1 MEQESGWDKPRRL
14 VVTLPNGTTKTIG
27 ISQGS
32 SKRYWFGICPISFK
46 IGNLKMCGGCQV
58 VGYVGKEEQVRSR
71 VGILLDTFF
80 LIFSTIFLQTQDWPT
95 HKKLCTILKSLREQ
109 NLYGDK
115 AVQFLQEKLKRNLSQ
130 YELDIANHPRMCC
143 VTDKANPPGK
153 LKNCKNC
160 FCVAFF
166 EEHAEEARTQHDKW
180 CKALRTAAEDYKNEQ
195 TIGHQVLANILN
207 RSYMIPRK

>member
-1 MEQESGWDKPRRL
+1 MQRFF
-14 VVTLPNGTTKTIG
+14 NF
-27 ISQGS
+27 S
-32 SKRYWFGICPISFK
+32 S
-46 IGNLKMCGGCQV
+46 
-58 VGYVGKEEQVRSR
+58 
-71 VGILLDTFF
+71 
-80 LIFSTIFLQTQDWPT
+80 IFLQTQDWPT
-95 HKKLCTILKSLREQ
+95 HKKLCPILKSLREQ

-143 VTDKANPPGK
+143 VTDKANPPGQ

-166 EEHAEEARTQHDKW
+166 EDRAEEARTQHDKW

-195 TIGHQVLANILN
+195 TIGHQVRTNISEVTQFHENQIEFLIGSYSCANHKDEIQ
-207 RSYMIPRK
+207 